1 MLFCPKCIFARFVNC
16 GIFKLCNCV
25 FVWFVGFDH
34 SELCFCKNYSIV
46 FLLPCLFSEICWCY
60 HVQNKIAIFVIVI
73 TQRLYHTKCIYELS
87 LLVFLKVFF
96 SFSSF
101 SSVKTKNM
109 LVWLVHGAL
118 RHFQQYFSYIVAVTL
133 IGGGNQRKP
142 PTCRKSLT
150 NFIAECCIAWVGF
163 ELTTLVVIGT
173 GCIDSC
179 KSNYNTITTT
189 SVPKS

>member
-46 FLLPCLFSEICWCY
+46 FLLPCLFSEICWCH

-96 SFSSF
+96 LFQVF
-101 SSVKTKNM
+101 RQLKLKICWFGWFMVLCATFNNISVISWRS
-109 LVWLVHGAL
+109 LWLVEETRENH
-118 RHFQQYFSYIVAVTL
+118 RPVASHWQTL
-133 IGGGNQRKP
+133 SQNVVLPEWDSNSQR
-142 PTCRKSLT
+142 
-150 NFIAECCIAWVGF
+150 
-163 ELTTLVVIGT
+163 
-173 GCIDSC
+173 
-179 KSNYNTITTT
+179 
-189 SVPKS
+189 